1 MSKSGPNRQVHSKPW
16 YQYIILYPFFLLF
29 RIWQWSIRLE
39 VTDED
44 RLKIT
49 AENSPQ
55 ILLFWHCFLFSGP
68 MVQRYLRKNHPIYA
82 LISASKDGAW
92 LVAVFNLLGVKSI
105 RGSGNFRGAQSL
117 KDMIRVIRAGSDIG
131 ITPDGSKGPAYV
143 LKPGAAAVAKACKCK
158 LTLFGVEHSS
168 AWRLNSWDRLFLPK
182 PFSKMRIRI
191 ESIESFEVLGEPD
204 IEKASRILEKKLM
217 KLQSPDPLIT
227 THSD

>member
-1 MSKSGPNRQVHSKPW
+1 MSESVPNKQVNSRPW
-16 YQYIILYPFFLLF
+16 YQYIVLFPFFLLF
-29 RIWQWSIRLE
+29 RLWQWSIRLE

-44 RLKIT
+44 RRKIT

-68 MVQRYLRKNHPIYA
+68 MIQRYLRKKHPIYA

-92 LVAVFNLLGVKSI
+92 LVAIFNLFGIKSI

-117 KDMIRVIRAGSDIG
+117 KDMIRLIRAGSDIG
-131 ITPDGSKGPAYV
+131 ITPDGSTGPAYV

-168 AWRLNSWDRLFLPK
+168 AWRLNSWDRFFLPK

-191 ESIESFEVLGEPD
+191 ESIENFEALSEPD
-204 IEKASRILEKKLM
+204 IEKASEILGKRLM
-217 KLQSPDPLIT
+217 KLQLPDPLIPT
-227 THSD
+227 RSE